1 MFASPEPE
9 TGCAALDYE
18 PRASLASL
26 WPQNSGNRT
35 KGDIGGDCDLGF
47 CPKLCPVLCDRKFA
61 AAWVGI
67 GGGAR
72 PRRPGFGTP
81 TLRSSESRWNRV
93 PPNRVQSGVNILRGT
108 TESERKALV
117 RKWRGGEL
125 HRLHP
130 NTYIPTAEWHDL
142 DATARRRV
150 THLSAVDSREGMV
163 VVGRSAALAWGL
175 DIFDRSPNRDGGR
188 PGPKSLPS
196 NIENRPRPH
205 APSPTA
211 GIDVI
216 ELAHP
221 TRRNYQT
228 RGAIHERKLTWGPED
243 LRRVEGR
250 LVTSVGATV
259 ADVTLRHGFDHGL
272 VAADSALR
280 LGYSQIDLARA
291 AGRSA
296 NPRMAL
302 DVVAC
307 ASRFADSAAES
318 LMRAQIIEAGLPA
331 PELQLRVFSADGL
344 YIGCVDLAYRGLL
357 AMIEVHGK
365 GKFLGVYGDSDKRSL
380 YEWKRE
386 SELLDEGLAV
396 LRVTWEQIMSG
407 EALRRVREF
416 LEAQRAKVAAGDA
429 TTARFVRAGDRWPKG
444 FRMPGQRPAGAA

>member
-1 MFASPEPE
+1 M
-9 TGCAALDYE
+9 
-18 PRASLASL
+18 
-26 WPQNSGNRT
+26 
-35 KGDIGGDCDLGF
+35 
-47 CPKLCPVLCDRKFA
+47 
-61 AAWVGI
+61 
-67 GGGAR
+67 
-72 PRRPGFGTP
+72 
-81 TLRSSESRWNRV
+81 
-93 PPNRVQSGVNILRGT
+93 NILRGT

-130 NTYIPTAEWHDL
+130 NTYIPATEWHDF
-142 DATARRRV
+142 DATDRRRV

-175 DIFDRSPNRDGGR
+175 DIFDRSPSRDGGR
-188 PGPKSLPS
+188 S
-196 NIENRPRPH
+196 NPENR
-205 APSPTA
+205 AA

-221 TRRNYQT
+221 ARRNYQT

-291 AGRSA
+291 AGRST
-296 NPRMAL
+296 NPRKAL

-318 LMRAQIIEAGLPA
+318 LMRAQIIKAGLPA

-416 LEAQRAKVAAGDA
+416 LEAQRAKVATGDA

>member
-1 MFASPEPE
+1 M
-9 TGCAALDYE
+9 
-18 PRASLASL
+18 
-26 WPQNSGNRT
+26 
-35 KGDIGGDCDLGF
+35 
-47 CPKLCPVLCDRKFA
+47 
-61 AAWVGI
+61 
-67 GGGAR
+67 
-72 PRRPGFGTP
+72 
-81 TLRSSESRWNRV
+81 
-93 PPNRVQSGVNILRGT
+93 NILRGN
-108 TESERKALV
+108 TESERKALA

-142 DATARRRV
+142 DTTARRRV

-188 PGPKSLPS
+188 SNPKNP
-196 NIENRPRPH
+196 
-205 APSPTA
+205 AA

-259 ADVTLRHGFDHGL
+259 ADVTLRHGFAHGL
-272 VAADSALR
+272 VTADSALR
-280 LGYSQIDLARA
+280 LGHSQIDLARA

-318 LMRAQIIEAGLPA
+318 LMRAQIIKAGLPA

-344 YIGCVDLAYRGLL
+344 FIGCVDLAYRGLL

-365 GKFLGVYGDSDKRSL
+365 GKFLGVYGDSDERSF

-444 FRMPGQRPAGAA
+444 YRTPGQRRAGAA